1 MQFVEEPR
9 ARGRV
14 PHTAAYCDAPEK
26 TEEVMLPVT
35 LQFLGTLFGF
45 IGAVLMLIRRDRRDG
60 AVCLAIGFGLLL
72 ILALW
77 RLFGVL

>member
-1 MQFVEEPR
+1 
-9 ARGRV
+9 
-14 PHTAAYCDAPEK
+14 
-26 TEEVMLPVT
+26 MLPVT

-45 IGAVLMLIRRDRRDG
+45 IGAVLLISRQDRRDG
-60 AVCLAIGFGLLL
+60 AICFAIGFGLLL